1 MAFFYG
7 LVRKIEGDLIM
18 IACSIE
24 KISKMFGGNSLFT
37 ELSFQIHQGS
47 RVGLVGAN
55 GSGKTSIFKLLTGIE
70 APDTGS
76 IHFKKGL
83 KTGYLAQIPVFPDE
97 MTSRDVLLT
106 VFEELRKIENEM
118 KQLEIRISNTRDE
131 RTLEQ
136 LLVSYGSLQE
146 KFSNNGGYEMEASLA
161 KIANGLGIT
170 DLLTKQFTSLSGGEK
185 TKIGLGIVLL
195 QQPDL
200 LLLDEPTNH
209 LDLSAIEWLG
219 SYLKE
224 YEGTIIVISHDRYF
238 LDEVV
243 NHILELEDG
252 EINVYHTNYSQYVIQ
267 KEERLL
273 KEFQAYEEQQKK
285 IQKMKETIKRLREWA
300 NQANPPNA
308 GLHRRARSME
318 KALER
323 IERLKRPI
331 LQKKKMAFQL
341 EESGRSGK
349 DVIVA
354 ENLSKSFADKVL
366 FNQLNFSL
374 YYGERAVIVGYNG
387 TGKSTLLK
395 MILGQSSIEEGKIKL
410 GSNVKIGYLSQHY
423 EPVHL
428 DHTVLQEFREEVH
441 GTEGEARNIL
451 AGFLFY
457 GYMVYRKV
465 SQLSGGERMRLRLAQ
480 LMYQDINLLIVDE
493 PTNHLDIESR
503 EVLED
508 ALEKFKGT
516 ILSVSHDRYF
526 INKLFSKIYWLDN
539 GGLFEFIDEYHIAK
553 EKMTIYRNNREKEK
567 VIKTNSYSKPIKSKT
582 KMRKI
587 EDIENEIYTLE
598 ETISEINKQMLL
610 ENDLNI
616 LQNYQRELEELDL
629 KSIALYKE
637 LEECIE

>member
-1 MAFFYG
+1 
-7 LVRKIEGDLIM
+7 M
-18 IACSIE
+18 IACSID

-37 ELSFQIHQGS
+37 ELSFQINQGS

-55 GSGKTSIFKLLTGIE
+55 GSGKTSIFKLLTGVE
-70 APDTGS
+70 SPDSGS

-83 KTGYLAQIPVFPDE
+83 KIGYLAQIPIFSDE

-106 VFEELRKIENEM
+106 VFEELRKIESEM
-118 KQLEIRISNTRDE
+118 KLIEMDMVSTVDEGTLNQMLSN
-131 RTLEQ
+131 
-136 LLVSYGSLQE
+136 YGALQE
-146 KFSNNGGYEMEASLA
+146 KFSINGGYEMEASLS
-161 KIANGLGIT
+161 KIANGLGIV
-170 DLLTKQFTSLSGGEK
+170 DLLPKQFSSLSGGEK
-185 TKIGLGIVLL
+185 TKVGLGIVLL

-219 SYLKE
+219 TYLKE

-238 LDEVV
+238 LDDVV
-243 NHILELEDG
+243 NQILELEDG
-252 EINVYHTNYSQYVIQ
+252 EITVYHTNYSQFVIQ

-323 IERLKRPI
+323 IERLKRPV

-349 DVIVA
+349 DVIIA
-354 ENLSKSFADKVL
+354 DNLSKSFDDKTL
-366 FNQLNFSL
+366 FKEINFSL
-374 YYGERAVIVGYNG
+374 YYGDRAVIIGNNG

-395 MILGQSSIEEGKIKL
+395 MILGQTSIDEGKLKL
-410 GSNVKIGYLSQHY
+410 GSNIKVGYLSQHY
-423 EPVHL
+423 EAIHQEN
-428 DHTVLQEFREEVH
+428 TVIEEFREEVH
-441 GTEGEARNIL
+441 VPEGEARNIL

-526 INKLFSKIYWLDN
+526 INKLFSKIYWLED
-539 GGLFEFIDEYHIAK
+539 GAIHEFIEDYQQAK
-553 EKMTIYRNNREKEK
+553 EKMSLRRMKPEKQPKIIPNEKQIKTAKEK
-567 VIKTNSYSKPIKSKT
+567 VRN
-582 KMRKI
+582 I
-587 EDIENEIYTLE
+587 EDIE
-598 ETISEINKQMLL
+598 SEINAFEQKIS
-610 ENDLNI
+610 ELNKLMMDETDIDI
-616 LQNYQRELEELDL
+616 LQRLHDEKVNIEVKCQDL
-629 KSIALYKE
+629 YVQYDEYIS
-637 LEECIE
+637 

>member
-1 MAFFYG
+1 
-7 LVRKIEGDLIM
+7 M
-18 IACSIE
+18 IACSID

-37 ELSFQIHQGS
+37 ELSFQINQGS

-55 GSGKTSIFKLLTGIE
+55 GSGKTSIFKLLTGVE
-70 APDTGS
+70 SPDSGS

-83 KTGYLAQIPVFPDE
+83 KIGYLAQIPLFSDE

-106 VFEELRKIENEM
+106 VFEELRKIESEM
-118 KQLEIRISNTRDE
+118 KLLEMDMMSTVDEGTLNQMLSN
-131 RTLEQ
+131 
-136 LLVSYGSLQE
+136 YGALQE
-146 KFSNNGGYEMEASLA
+146 KFSINGGYEMEASLS
-161 KIANGLGIT
+161 KIANGLGIV
-170 DLLTKQFTSLSGGEK
+170 DLLPKQFSSLSGGEK
-185 TKIGLGIVLL
+185 TKVGLGIVLL

-219 SYLKE
+219 TYLKE

-238 LDEVV
+238 LDDVV
-243 NHILELEDG
+243 NQILELEDG
-252 EINVYHTNYSQYVIQ
+252 EITVYHTNYSQFVIQ

-323 IERLKRPI
+323 IERLKRPV

-341 EESGRSGK
+341 EGSGRSGK
-349 DVIVA
+349 DVIIA
-354 ENLSKSFADKVL
+354 ENLSKSFDDKTL
-366 FNQLNFSL
+366 FQQINFSL
-374 YYGERAVIVGYNG
+374 YYGDRAVIIGNNG

-395 MILGQSSIEEGKIKL
+395 MILGKTSIDEGKLKL
-410 GSNVKIGYLSQHY
+410 GSNIKVGYLSQHY
-423 EPVHL
+423 EAIQQEN
-428 DHTVLQEFREEVH
+428 TVIEEFREEVH
-441 GTEGEARNIL
+441 VPEGEARNIL

-526 INKLFSKIYWLDN
+526 INKLFSKIYWLED
-539 GGLFEFIDEYHIAK
+539 GAIHEFIEDYQLAK
-553 EKMTIYRNNREKEK
+553 EKMSLRRMKPEKQPKIIRNEKQ
-567 VIKTNSYSKPIKSKT
+567 IKTAREQVRN
-582 KMRKI
+582 I
-587 EDIENEIYTLE
+587 EDIE
-598 ETISEINKQMLL
+598 SEINAL
-610 ENDLNI
+610 EQKISELNKLMMDETDI
-616 LQNYQRELEELDL
+616 DVLQSLHDEKVNIEVKCQELYVQYDEYI
-629 KSIALYKE
+629 S
-637 LEECIE
+637 

>member
-1 MAFFYG
+1 
-7 LVRKIEGDLIM
+7 M
-18 IACSIE
+18 IACSID

-37 ELSFQIHQGS
+37 DLSFQVQQGS

-55 GSGKTSIFKLLTGIE
+55 GSGKTSIFKLLSGIE
-70 APDTGS
+70 TPDSGS
-76 IHFKKGL
+76 IHFKKGMKL
-83 KTGYLAQIPVFPDE
+83 GYLAQIPHFPDE

-106 VFEELRKIENEM
+106 VFEELRKIEVEM
-118 KQLEIRISNTRDE
+118 KQLELKMAGTVDE
-131 RTLEQ
+131 RTLDV
-136 LLVSYGSLQE
+136 LLSNYGALQE
-146 KFSNNGGYEMEASLA
+146 KFSNNGGYEMEAALS
-161 KIANGLGIT
+161 KIANGLGIA
-170 DLLTKQFTSLSGGEK
+170 DLLPKQFSSLSGGEK
-185 TKIGLGIVLL
+185 TKVGLGIVLL
-195 QQPDL
+195 KQPDL

-219 SYLKE
+219 AYLKE

-238 LDEVV
+238 LDDVV
-243 NHILELEDG
+243 NHILDLEDG
-252 EINVYHTNYSQYVIQ
+252 EITEYHTNYSQFVIQ

-285 IQKMKETIKRLREWA
+285 IQKMKETIKRLKEWA

-331 LQKKKMAFQL
+331 LQKKKMAFQI

-349 DVIVA
+349 DVIIA
-354 ENLSKSFADKVL
+354 ENISKAFQEKVL
-366 FNQLNFSL
+366 FKQLNFSL
-374 YYGERAVIVGYNG
+374 YYGERAVIVGDNG

-395 MILGQSSIEEGKIKL
+395 MILGQSSIDEGKLKL

-423 EPVHL
+423 EPSHS
-428 DHTVLQEFREEVH
+428 DNTVLQEFREEVH
-441 GTEGEARNIL
+441 VTEGEARNIL

-457 GYMVYRKV
+457 GFMVYRKV

-508 ALEKFKGT
+508 ALEKFRGT

-526 INKLFSKIYWLDN
+526 INKLFTKIYWLDN
-539 GGLFEFIDEYHIAK
+539 GALHEFIEEYQHAK
-553 EKMTIYRNNREKEK
+553 EKMMTHRSLQEK
-567 VIKTNSYSKPIKSKT
+567 VQKVESKGKQIQKVKPKNRT
-582 KMRKI
+582 F
-587 EDIENEIYTLE
+587 EEIENEINVIE
-598 ETISEINKQMLL
+598 QKISEIDKSMMD
-610 ENDLNI
+610 ENDI
-616 LQNYQRELEELDL
+616 EVLQKFHIEKSKLEIQCLSLYEELEEHVE
-629 KSIALYKE
+629 Y
-637 LEECIE
+637 

>member
-1 MAFFYG
+1 
-7 LVRKIEGDLIM
+7 M

-24 KISKMFGGNSLFT
+24 KISKMFGGNTLFT
-37 ELSFQIHQGS
+37 DLSFQINQGS

-70 APDTGS
+70 APDSGT

-83 KTGYLAQIPVFPDE
+83 KAGYLAQIPSFPEE

-106 VFEELRKIENEM
+106 VFEDLRKIENNM
-118 KQLEIRISNTRDE
+118 KQLEIEMANISDE
-131 RTLEQ
+131 RSLNQ
-136 LLVSYGSLQE
+136 LLSNYGVLQE
-146 KFSNNGGYEMEASLA
+146 KFALNGGYEMEAELS
-161 KIANGLGIT
+161 KIVNGLGIN
-170 DLLTKQFTSLSGGEK
+170 DLLSKKFASLSGGEK

-195 QQPDL
+195 QKPDL

-219 SYLKE
+219 AFLKE
-224 YEGTIIVISHDRYF
+224 YEGTIMTISHDRYF

-243 NHILELEDG
+243 TSILELEDG
-252 EINVYHTNYSQYVIQ
+252 EITVYHSNYSQFIIQ

-341 EESGRSGK
+341 EEAGRSGK
-349 DVIVA
+349 DVVIA
-354 ENLSKSFADKVL
+354 EKLSKAFQDKIL
-366 FNQLNFSL
+366 FKDINFSL
-374 YYGERAVIVGYNG
+374 YFGERAVIVGDNG

-395 MILGQSSIEEGKIKL
+395 MILGEATVDEGKLRI

-423 EPVHL
+423 EAINSE
-428 DHTVLQEFREEVH
+428 HTVLEEFREEVH
-441 GTEGEARNIL
+441 VTEGEARNIL

-465 SQLSGGERMRLRLAQ
+465 GQLSGGERMRLRLAQ
-480 LMYQDINLLIVDE
+480 LMYQDINLLVVDE

-526 INKLFSKIYWLDN
+526 INKLFSKIYWLAD
-539 GGLFEFIDEYHIAK
+539 GAIHEFIEDYQHAK
-553 EKMTIYRNNREKEK
+553 EKMSLRKNKKEK
-567 VIKTNSYSKPIKSKT
+567 YPKPIVPKEVKPIKKEKQGSIDDLEKDIALFEQ
-582 KMRKI
+582 KI
-587 EDIENEIYTLE
+587 SELNKLMMEESSIDTLQELHVEKERLE
-598 ETISEINKQMLL
+598 EKCQ
-610 ENDLNI
+610 
-616 LQNYQRELEELDL
+616 ELYVQYEAWCD
-629 KSIALYKE
+629 
-637 LEECIE
+637 